1 MDVFTLSVI
10 GSFLLITAVG
20 IVMSRKVKNRT
31 DYFLAGKDV
40 GVMLI
45 VGTLVASYLS
55 TVALMG
61 EAGTAF
67 DGFPWPIFLLTALAA
82 VGYLLGVLLFGRYL
96 RESGALT
103 IPEFFG
109 DRFESKRLRA
119 LAGLMVLVGI
129 GLYLVAV
136 TRGISLVLETVT
148 GIGGFWAILITWA
161 AFSFFTV
168 LSGSK
173 GVIVTDLLMFFVFMI
188 GGSIGFISIFNA
200 SGGIKEVFTS
210 LANNEASRE
219 GLMWHGAVSSE
230 GAAWT
235 SPVEILI
242 YILTF
247 GVVWMFVVAVSPWQS
262 SRYMM
267 ARSNHVA
274 IRSAIVAVVLIP
286 VFYIFM
292 VFAAYAVNLTNP
304 DIAPSENVFIWAAY
318 NIMPTIVGVVMV
330 SGIMAAGLSSAST
343 FLSLV
348 GFSAVNDVAPM
359 FRRST
364 APKGDDEHGVRNSR
378 IAMLLV
384 GAAALVVTAVAT
396 PGVFEIGYMAASF
409 FAAAWGFVA
418 IVTTQSKRVTER
430 GAFYGMLVGGATV
443 LVFESLVTFGGLE
456 LPMILNPAL
465 LGLMASLIALI
476 IGTMTTKPSEQSL
489 AYIAD
494 LKARVEAPSKPAE
507 LKVTNRYIS
516 VAIVIIVVVFV
527 GLLFFYAQA
536 MFQTA

>member
-10 GSFLLITAVG
+10 GSFLLITIVG
-20 IVMSRKVKNRT
+20 IVMSRKVKDKT

-40 GVMLI
+40 GVLLI
-45 VGTLVASYLS
+45 VGTLIASYLS

-61 EAGTAF
+61 EAGTSF
-67 DGFPWPIFLLTALAA
+67 DGFPWAIFLLTALAA
-82 VGYLLGVLLFGRYL
+82 VGYFLGVLFFGRYL
-96 RESGALT
+96 RESKALT

-109 DRFESKRLRA
+109 DRFDSKRLRG

-161 AFSFFTV
+161 AFSLFTI

-173 GVIVTDLLMFFVFMI
+173 GVIVTDLIMFFVFMI

-200 SGGIKEVFTS
+200 SGGIKEVFAS

-230 GAAWT
+230 GAAWS
-235 SPVEILI
+235 SPLEVLI

-247 GVVWMFVVAVSPWQS
+247 GIVWMFVVAVSPWQS

-318 NIMPTIVGVVMV
+318 NIMPTIIGVVMV

-359 FRRST
+359 FRRRS
-364 APKGDDEHGVRNSR
+364 APKSAAEQGVGGSR

-384 GAAALVVTAVAT
+384 GAVALIVTAVAT

-430 GAFYGMLVGGATV
+430 GAFYGMLAGGATV

-465 LGLMASLIALI
+465 LGLVASLIALI
-476 IGTMTTKPSEQSL
+476 IGTMTTTPSEKSL
-489 AYIAD
+489 VYISD
-494 LKARVEAPSKPAE
+494 LKARVETPSTPAE
-507 LKVTNRYIS
+507 LKVTNRYIYA
-516 VAIVIIVVVFV
+516 AIAIIVVVFV
-527 GLLFFYAQA
+527 GLLVFYVPA
-536 MFQTA
+536 MLQTA

>member
-1 MDVFTLSVI
+1 MDIFTLSVI
-10 GSFLLITAVG
+10 GAFLLITIVG
-20 IVMSRKVKNRT
+20 IVMSRKVKDRT

-40 GVMLI
+40 GVLLI
-45 VGTLVASYLS
+45 VGTLIASYLS

-61 EAGTAF
+61 EAGTSF
-67 DGFPWPIFLLTALAA
+67 DGFPWAIFLLTSLAA
-82 VGYLLGVLLFGRYL
+82 VGYFLGVIFFGRYL
-96 RESGALT
+96 RESRALT

-109 DRFESKRLRA
+109 ERFESRRLRA
-119 LAGLMVLVGI
+119 LAGLMVLIGI

-161 AFSFFTV
+161 AFSLFTI

-173 GVIVTDLLMFFVFMI
+173 GVIVTDLIMFFVFMI
-188 GGSIGFISIFNA
+188 GGTIGFISIFNA

-210 LANNEASRE
+210 LANDEASRE

-230 GAAWT
+230 GAAWS
-235 SPVEILI
+235 SPLEVFV

-247 GVVWMFVVAVSPWQS
+247 GIVWMFVVAVSPWQS

-267 ARSNHVA
+267 ARTNHVA

-286 VFYIFM
+286 VFYLFM

-304 DIAPSENVFIWAAY
+304 DIAPSENVFIWASY
-318 NIMPTIVGVVMV
+318 NIMPTIVGVIMI

-359 FRRST
+359 FRRRT
-364 APKGDDEHGVRNSR
+364 AEKVDDKHGVRNSR
-378 IAMLLV
+378 IAMLVV
-384 GAAALVVTAVAT
+384 GAAALIITALAT

-430 GAFYGMLVGGATV
+430 GAFYGMLAGGATV
-443 LVFESLVTFGGLE
+443 LVFESLVTFGGLK
-456 LPMILNPAL
+456 LPLILNPAL
-465 LGLMASLIALI
+465 LGLVASLLALV
-476 IGTMTTKPSEQSL
+476 IGTATTKPSEKSL
-489 AYIAD
+489 AYIVD
-494 LKARVEAPSKPAE
+494 LKVRVEAPAKPAE
-507 LKVTNRYIS
+507 IKVTKRYIYI
-516 VAIVIIVVVFV
+516 AIAIIVVAFV
-527 GLLFFYAQA
+527 GVLSFYAPA
-536 MFQTA
+536 MLATS

>member
-1 MDVFTLSVI
+1 MDIFTLSVI
-10 GSFLLITAVG
+10 GAFLLITIVG
-20 IVMSRKVKNRT
+20 IVMSRKVKDRT

-40 GVMLI
+40 GVLLI
-45 VGTLVASYLS
+45 VGTLIASYLS

-61 EAGTAF
+61 EAGTSF
-67 DGFPWPIFLLTALAA
+67 DGFPWAIFLLTSLAA
-82 VGYLLGVLLFGRYL
+82 VGYFLGVIFFGRYL
-96 RESGALT
+96 RESRALT

-109 DRFESKRLRA
+109 ERFESRRLRA
-119 LAGLMVLVGI
+119 LAGLMVLIGI

-161 AFSFFTV
+161 AFSLFTI

-173 GVIVTDLLMFFVFMI
+173 GVIVTDLIMFFVFMI
-188 GGSIGFISIFNA
+188 GGTIGFISIFNA

-210 LANNEASRE
+210 LANDEASRE

-230 GAAWT
+230 GAAWS
-235 SPVEILI
+235 SPLEVFV

-247 GVVWMFVVAVSPWQS
+247 GIVWMFVVAVSPWQS

-267 ARSNHVA
+267 ARTNHVA

-286 VFYIFM
+286 VFYLFM

-304 DIAPSENVFIWAAY
+304 DIAPSENVFIWASY
-318 NIMPTIVGVVMV
+318 NIMPTIVGVIMI

-359 FRRST
+359 FRRRT
-364 APKGDDEHGVRNSR
+364 AEKVDDKHGVRNSR
-378 IAMLLV
+378 IAMLVV
-384 GAAALVVTAVAT
+384 GAAALIITALAT

-430 GAFYGMLVGGATV
+430 GAFYGMLAGGATV
-443 LVFESLVTFGGLE
+443 LVFESLVTFGGLK
-456 LPMILNPAL
+456 LPLILNPAL
-465 LGLMASLIALI
+465 LGLVASLLALV
-476 IGTMTTKPSEQSL
+476 IGTATTKPNEKSL
-489 AYIAD
+489 AYIVD
-494 LKARVEAPSKPAE
+494 LKVRVEAPAKPAE
-507 LKVTNRYIS
+507 IKVTKRYIYI
-516 VAIVIIVVVFV
+516 AIAIIVVAFV
-527 GLLFFYAQA
+527 GVLSFYAPA
-536 MFQTA
+536 MLATS

>member
-1 MDVFTLSVI
+1 MDIFTVSVI
-10 GSFLLITAVG
+10 GSFLFITIVG
-20 IVMSRKVKNRT
+20 IVMSRTVKTRE
-31 DYFLAGKDV
+31 DYFLAGRNV
-40 GVMLI
+40 GVLLI
-45 VGTLVASYLS
+45 VGTLIASYLS

-61 EAGTAF
+61 EAGTAY
-67 DGFPWPIFLLTALAA
+67 DGFPWAIFLLASVGAA
-82 VGYLLGVLLFGRYL
+82 GYPLGVILFGRYL

-109 DRFESKRLRA
+109 QRFQSKRLHV
-119 LAGLMVLVGI
+119 LSGLMVLVGI

-161 AFSFFTV
+161 AFSLFTV

-173 GVIVTDLLMFFVFMI
+173 GVIVTDLIMFFLFMV
-188 GGSIGFISIFNA
+188 GGSIGFISIFGA
-200 SGGIKEVFTS
+200 AGGIGDVFTS
-210 LANNEASRE
+210 LATNEVSRE

-230 GAAWT
+230 GAAWS
-235 SPVEILI
+235 SPLEILV

-247 GVVWMFVVAVSPWQS
+247 GIVWMFVMGVSPWQS

-274 IRSAIVAVVLIP
+274 IRAGIVAVVVVP
-286 VFYIFM
+286 VFYLLM
-292 VFAAYAVNLTNP
+292 VFAAYAVNLMNP
-304 DIAPSENVFIWAAY
+304 DISPSENVFIWASY
-318 NIMPTIVGVVMV
+318 NVMPTFVGVVMV

-359 FRRST
+359 FHRGNDRKVG
-364 APKGDDEHGVRNSR
+364 PDHGVRNSR
-378 IAMLLV
+378 LAMLVV

-430 GAFYGMLVGGATV
+430 GAFYGMLTGGATV
-443 LVFESLVTFGGLE
+443 LVLESLVTFGGME
-456 LPMILNPAL
+456 LPTILNPAL
-465 LGLMASLIALI
+465 LGLGASLIALI
-476 IGTMTTKPSEQSL
+476 VGTMTTKPTEQSL

-494 LKARVEAPSKPAE
+494 LKARVETRVHPSEVKI
-507 LKVTNRYIS
+507 TNRYIYIGI
-516 VAIVIIVVVFV
+516 AIIVVVFAA
-527 GLLFFYAQA
+527 LLYFYVPA
-536 MFQTA
+536 MNATA

>member
-10 GSFLLITAVG
+10 GSFLLITVVG
-20 IVMSRKVKNRT
+20 VVMSRKVKDRT

-40 GVMLI
+40 GVLLI
-45 VGTLVASYLS
+45 VGTLIASYLS

-67 DGFPWPIFLLTALAA
+67 DGFPWAIFLLTSLAA
-82 VGYLLGVLLFGRYL
+82 IGYFLGVIFFGRYL
-96 RESGALT
+96 RESEALT

-109 DRFESKRLRA
+109 KRFNSKRLRG

-148 GIGGFWAILITWA
+148 GISGFWAILITWA
-161 AFSFFTV
+161 AFSLFTI

-173 GVIVTDLLMFFVFMI
+173 GVIVTDLIMFFVFMI
-188 GGSIGFISIFNA
+188 GGTIGFISIFSA
-200 SGGIKEVFTS
+200 SGGIGNVFTS

-219 GLMWHGAVSSE
+219 GLMWYGAISSE
-230 GAAWT
+230 GAPWT
-235 SPVEILI
+235 SQLEMLV

-247 GVVWMFVVAVSPWQS
+247 GIVWMFVVAVSPWQS

-286 VFYIFM
+286 VFYLFM

-318 NIMPTIVGVVMV
+318 NIMPTIVGVIMV

-348 GFSAVNDVAPM
+348 GFSAVNDVAPL
-359 FRRST
+359 FRRRE
-364 APKGDDEHGVRNSR
+364 AGDSGDGRGVRDSR
-378 IAMLLV
+378 IAMLVV
-384 GAAALVVTAVAT
+384 GAVALIVTAVAT

-430 GAFYGMLVGGATV
+430 GAFYGMLAGGGTV
-443 LVFESLVTFGGLE
+443 LLFESFVTFGGLE
-456 LPMILNPAL
+456 LPIVLNPAL
-465 LGLMASLIALI
+465 LGLVASLIALI
-476 IGTMTTKPSEQSL
+476 IGTMTTKPNEASF

-494 LKARVEAPSKPAE
+494 LKARVETPAKPAE
-507 LKVTNRYIS
+507 LKITNRYIY
-516 VAIVIIVVVFV
+516 VAIGIIVVAFAIV
-527 GLLFFYAQA
+527 LYFYAPVMLA
-536 MFQTA
+536 TG